1 MYMSNLVLSEESSSA
16 VTRSRAA
23 VRRRGNVGKS
33 TVRRVSDEEFK
44 VAQIGEHETVV
55 SKNYNVKQLKEMC
68 RWHKLKVSG
77 TKGEL
82 LRRLYEYLRQSLYAR
97 RIQRAWRVRLCRLC
111 NKLRG
116 AGYMKRDNCV
126 NETDFFSME
135 KLSDVAPGQF
145 ISYTC
150 PHDGKVYG
158 FDIESLYKLLAKG
171 GVCNP
176 YTREPFPAT
185 MNRDVNRLIRL
196 SAVAG
201 QRIHFSAPE
210 EDQLSP
216 EKRLELG
223 VVGLFQ
229 SIDALGNITNHTWFW
244 DLGRVQLIRFIRE
257 LADIWGYRAQLQD
270 AVKREICP
278 PDGNPFRGVDLPGL
292 PTRSHGGLR
301 RTALGIM
308 EGMVKRGTN
317 PGARSLGANYVLCA
331 LTLVS
336 TGAANALPW
345 LYDAV
350 VSTQ

>member
-1 MYMSNLVLSEESSSA
+1 MYMNNLILSEESS
-16 VTRSRAA
+16 VTRGRATE
-23 VRRRGNVGKS
+23 RREGSVVKNGR
-33 TVRRVSDEEFK
+33 RRVSDEEFRI
-44 VAQIGEHETVV
+44 AQIGEHETVV
-55 SKNYNVKQLKEMC
+55 SKNYNVRQLKDMC
-68 RWHKLKVSG
+68 RWHKLKISG

-82 LRRLYEYLRQSLYAR
+82 LRRLYEYLRQSLYAL

-116 AGYMKRDNCV
+116 AGYLKRENCV

-135 KLSDVAPGQF
+135 KLSEVAPRQF
-145 ISYTC
+145 VSYTC
-150 PHDGKVYG
+150 PHDRKVYG

-176 YTREPFPAT
+176 YTREPFPIT
-185 MNRDVNRLIRL
+185 MNRDINRLIRL
-196 SAVAG
+196 SAVTG
-201 QRIHFSAPE
+201 QRIYFSPPE
-210 EDQLSP
+210 EDQLTP

-229 SIDALGNITNHTWFW
+229 SIDALGNITNHLWFW
-244 DLGRVQLIRFIRE
+244 NLGRVQLIRFIRE

-292 PTRSHGGLR
+292 PTRSHCGLR
-301 RTALGIM
+301 RIALEIM
-308 EGMVKRGTN
+308 EAIVKRGVN
-317 PGARSLGANYVLCA
+317 SGAKSLGANYVLCA

-336 TGAANALPW
+336 SEAANALPW

-350 VSTQ
+350 VST